1 MKHFGSFDYIIV
13 GAGTAGCVLANRLSA
28 DPNIRVLLLEAGGK
42 DDYLWIHI
50 PVGYLYCI
58 GNPRTD
64 WCYQTEPDPGLNGR
78 SILYAR
84 GRTLG
89 GCSSINAMIYM
100 RGQAR
105 DYDSWEALGNPGWG
119 WRNVLPVFKQSEQ
132 HYAGESAIHGGGGEW
147 RVEEQRLDWEILDAW
162 RNAAEQC
169 GIPRIAD
176 FNGGDNF
183 GSARFQVNQKNGV
196 RWNASK
202 AFLRPVIKRDNLI
215 VLTQALASKVRTST
229 GDWGIYAAGI
239 EFTKGGENYF
249 AEAKIETILAGGAI
263 NSPQLLQLS
272 GIGPA
277 ALLQQHRITVVQ
289 NLDGVGKNL
298 QDHLQLRMAF
308 KVRGTRTMNE
318 WSNRWYG
325 KAQMA
330 LQYALFRTGPL
341 TMAPSQL
348 GAFAKSDP
356 SQATANIEYHVQ
368 PLSLEKFGDDLHPF
382 PAFTSSVCNLRPESR
397 GTVNIKSADPR
408 AYPEIRLNYLSTET
422 DRRVAVDSLKLTRQI
437 ARAPALAK
445 FYPEEFKPGREVA
458 SDAQLAHA
466 AGDIGTTIFHPVGT
480 CKMGPSADAGA
491 VVDSRLRVH
500 GVARLR
506 VVDAAIMPTITSG
519 NTNSPTIMIAER
531 ASQMIITDRQVGV

>member
-531 ASQMIITDRQVGV
+531 ASQMIIADRQVGV